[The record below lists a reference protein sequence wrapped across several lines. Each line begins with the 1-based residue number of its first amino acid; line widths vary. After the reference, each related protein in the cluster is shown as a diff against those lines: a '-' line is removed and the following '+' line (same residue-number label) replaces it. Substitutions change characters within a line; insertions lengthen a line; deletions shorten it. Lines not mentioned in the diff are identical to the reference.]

1 MSLFLFDLAY
11 LGTKG
16 VLNLSY
22 YLVKGSY
29 NLIAGFAGYDPIE
42 EPLTEQEVLLQEM
55 KEIKEELKQMKES
68 VSSIE
73 RPGEHSVESTTG
85 DSYTWIA
92 HVDDVDGVDNVDES
106 TESTTREIEL

>member
-42 EPLTEQEVLLQEM
+42 EPPTEQEILLQEM
-55 KEIKEELKQMKES
+55 KAIKEELKQMKES
-68 VSSIE
+68 VASIE
-73 RPGEHSVESTTG
+73 RPEGRSIQSATG
-85 DSYTWIA
+85 DSYAWIA
-92 HVDDVDGVDNVDES
+92 HVDDSEESADSIMHNKTDE
-106 TESTTREIEL
+106 EIVL

>member
-29 NLIAGFAGYDPIE
+29 NLIAGFAGYALIE
-42 EPLTEQEVLLQEM
+42 EPLTEQEILLQEI
-55 KEIKEELKQMKES
+55 KEIKDELKQMKAS
-68 VSSIE
+68 VASIE
-73 RPGEHSVESTTG
+73 RPEERSIQSTTG
-85 DSYTWIA
+85 DSYAWIA
-92 HVDDVDGVDNVDES
+92 HVDDSEESADSIMHHETDG
-106 TESTTREIEL
+106 EIVL

>member
-1 MSLFLFDLAY
+1 MSLLLFDLAY

-29 NLIAGFAGYDPIE
+29 NIIAGLAGYDPIQ
-42 EPLTEQEVLLQEM
+42 EPLTEQETLLQEM
-55 KEIKEELKQMKES
+55 KAIREELKQMKDS
-68 VSSIE
+68 VAYTE
-73 RPGEHSVESTTG
+73 RPGEHSVESTIG

-92 HVDDVDGVDNVDES
+92 HVDDVDDVDES